1 MAIPDQGMDLP
12 GEQVDARHQGDCSV
26 PLVLVIASDRRMSCG
41 NRRQIGSRRADRL
54 DAWFLVVRDDR
65 DRRSARATR
74 RPAHRHLAVHAE
86 NFSHFRLE
94 LGIAPL
100 QVVTNFMRFHIVR
113 RQDFAHRPWARC
125 ARLGWPAPGP

>member
-1 MAIPDQGMDLP
+1 MDLP

-65 DRRSARATR
+65 DRRSRAAYGVSVRGFFTW
-74 RPAHRHLAVHAE
+74 
-86 NFSHFRLE
+86 LE
-94 LGIAPL
+94 TSPRSSK
-100 QVVTNFMRFHIVR
+100 TKPPRWR
-113 RQDFAHRPWARC
+113 K
-125 ARLGWPAPGP
+125 